1 MSKFFILRTEDR
13 KGAKDDYIICV
24 NPSIKKASTWAD
36 SQCLFTSGRLTKD

>member
-24 NPSIKKASTWAD
+24 NPSIKKKQAPGQIRSAC
-36 SQCLFTSGRLTKD
+36 SQAED